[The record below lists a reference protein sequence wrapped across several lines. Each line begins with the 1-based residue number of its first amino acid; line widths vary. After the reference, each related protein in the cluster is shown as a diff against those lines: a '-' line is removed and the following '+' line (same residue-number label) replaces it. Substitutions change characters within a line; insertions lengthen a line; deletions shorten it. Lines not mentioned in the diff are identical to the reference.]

1 MVSPIVIE
9 IAKAIAIKGSQELT
23 RFGIREARRFRKQQ
37 FERLVGPPE
46 KRIAFLRK
54 RVTGLGK
61 FFGRRQGTN
70 RRKRKRR

>member
-9 IAKAIAIKGSQELT
+9 IAKAIAIKGSQELQ
-23 RFGIREARRFRKQQ
+23 RFGIREFRRFRTRQ
-37 FERLVGPPE
+37 FEKLVGPPE
-46 KRIAFLRK
+46 KRVAFLRR

-61 FFGRRQGTN
+61 FFGRRQGTI

>member
-9 IAKAIAIKGSQELT
+9 IAKAIAIKGSQELQ
-23 RFGIREARRFRKQQ
+23 RFGLREFRRFKKTQ

-46 KRIAFLRK
+46 KRIAFER

-61 FFGRRQGTN
+61 FFGRTPGRI